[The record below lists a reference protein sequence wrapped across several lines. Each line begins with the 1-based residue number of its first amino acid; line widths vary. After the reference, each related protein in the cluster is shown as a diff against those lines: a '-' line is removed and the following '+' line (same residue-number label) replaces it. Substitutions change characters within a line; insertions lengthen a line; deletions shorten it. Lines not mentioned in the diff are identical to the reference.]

1 MKSKNREFEVVYTE
15 QELEEK
21 VEEMKSWGYDKNDIH
36 VLANNADILNS
47 VEKQEGVHTHETETI
62 TDKFKSVF
70 TGEDAVREELNT
82 LDLSQ
87 TEIDEF
93 HDILDDDGI
102 VLYTDHRNDSRI

>member
-47 VEKQEGVHTHETETI
+47 VETQEGVHTHETETI

-70 TGEDAVREELNT
+70 TGSRET
-82 LDLSQ
+82 LIQKSDSESWPIYRAQLLRRSSAAMQ
-87 TEIDEF
+87 E
-93 HDILDDDGI
+93 
-102 VLYTDHRNDSRI
+102 HRV